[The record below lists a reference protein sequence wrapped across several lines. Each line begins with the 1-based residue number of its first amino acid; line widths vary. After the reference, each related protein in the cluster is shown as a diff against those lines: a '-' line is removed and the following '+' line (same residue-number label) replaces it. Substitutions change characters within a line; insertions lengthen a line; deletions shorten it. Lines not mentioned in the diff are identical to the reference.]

1 MNTSVQ
7 IKTHSNSSAKNKNTH
22 ILRKSEAYKNPDMLV
37 IQKNDI
43 AFKKEKEIL
52 QKEILKQEENRKYEL
67 KKINSSINTYKKRL
81 ENATDEKQ
89 KEKLEK
95 KLNEYLEKREELKE
109 NKSSELKETRGRKK
123 EKNFVELEFS
133 LTRSNSYKNKEEIQ
147 KALISSQNETI
158 KHFKMFDDMQVV
170 TNVMHKD
177 QHSLHTHLLFKLPKN
192 KTFDTLLKSE
202 IVEKGLE
209 TGRNVYKAIQDF
221 FNGTVRE
228 KLKDFNIEIGTHETG
243 KSYSGLRKY
252 KENNPLKNQD
262 ILQEMKYDRNDN
274 SALESIRKSFQPK
287 QTQEQKQKTQLEKI
301 KKEQG
306 FGAYIK
312 AKKEFENEQ
321 KTASKKFGRNR

>member
-1 MNTSVQ
+1 MRN
-7 IKTHSNSSAKNKNTH
+7 
-22 ILRKSEAYKNPDMLV
+22 SEAYKNPDISIL
-37 IQKNDI
+37 QKNDI

-81 ENATDEKQ
+81 ELATDEKQ

-95 KLNEYLEKREELKE
+95 KLNEYFEKREDLKQ
-109 NKSSELKETRGRKK
+109 NKSSEVKETRGRKK
-123 EKNFVELEFS
+123 EKHFVELEFS

-147 KALISSQNETI
+147 QALISSQNETI

-177 QHSLHTHLLFKLPKN
+177 QHSLHTHMLFKLPKN

-202 IVEKGLE
+202 IVERGLE

-221 FNGTVRE
+221 FNRTVRE
-228 KLKDFNIEIGTHETG
+228 KLKEYNLEIRTHETG

-252 KENNPLKNQD
+252 KENNPLD
-262 ILQEMKYDRNDN
+262 ILQNKHLDRTDN
-274 SALESIRKSFQPK
+274 SALESIRKSFQQK

-301 KKEQG
+301 KKEQD
-306 FGAYIK
+306 FGASIK
-312 AKKEFENEQ
+312 AKREFESEQ
-321 KTASKKFGRNR
+321 KTVARKSGRNK

>member
-7 IKTHSNSSAKNKNTH
+7 IKTHSTTSAKNKNTH
-22 ILRKSEAYKNPDMLV
+22 ILRNSEAYKNPDISIL
-37 IQKNDI
+37 QKNDI

-81 ENATDEKQ
+81 ELATDEKQ

-109 NKSSELKETRGRKK
+109 NKSSEVKETRGRKK
-123 EKNFVELEFS
+123 EKHFVELEFS

-147 KALISSQNETI
+147 QALISSQNKTI

-177 QHSLHTHLLFKLPKN
+177 QYSLHTHMLFKLPKN

-202 IVEKGLE
+202 ILERGLK
-209 TGRNVYKAIQDF
+209 TGKNVYKAIQDF

-228 KLKDFNIEIGTHETG
+228 KLKEYNLEIGTHETG

-252 KENNPLKNQD
+252 KENNPLD
-262 ILQEMKYDRNDN
+262 ILQNKHLDRTDN

-306 FGAYIK
+306 FGAYVK
-312 AKKEFENEQ
+312 AKREFESEQ
-321 KTASKKFGRNR
+321 KTVARKFGINK

>member
-7 IKTHSNSSAKNKNTH
+7 IKTHSTTSAKNKNTH
-22 ILRKSEAYKNPDMLV
+22 ILRNSEAYKNPDILV

-81 ENATDEKQ
+81 ELATDEKQ

-95 KLNEYLEKREELKE
+95 KLNEYFEKREDLKQ
-109 NKSSELKETRGRKK
+109 NKSSEVKETRGRKK
-123 EKNFVELEFS
+123 EKHFVELEFS
-133 LTRSNSYKNKEEIQ
+133 LTKSNSYKNRDEIQ
-147 KALISSQNETI
+147 QALISSQNETI

-177 QHSLHTHLLFKLPKN
+177 QYSLHTHMLFKLPKN

-202 IVEKGLE
+202 ILERGLK
-209 TGRNVYKAIQDF
+209 TGKNVYKAIQDF

-228 KLKDFNIEIGTHETG
+228 KLKEYNLEIRTHETG

-252 KENNPLKNQD
+252 KENNPLD
-262 ILQEMKYDRNDN
+262 ILQNKHLDRTDN

-306 FGAYIK
+306 FGAYVK
-312 AKKEFENEQ
+312 AKREFESEQ
-321 KTASKKFGRNR
+321 KTVARKFGINK

>member
-7 IKTHSNSSAKNKNTH
+7 IKTHSTTSAKNKNTH
-22 ILRKSEAYKNPDMLV
+22 ILRNSEAYKNPDILV

-81 ENATDEKQ
+81 ELATDEKQ

-109 NKSSELKETRGRKK
+109 NKSSEVKETRGRKK
-123 EKNFVELEFS
+123 EKHFVELEFS

-147 KALISSQNETI
+147 QALISSQNKTI

-177 QHSLHTHLLFKLPKN
+177 QYSLHTHMLFKLPKN

-202 IVEKGLE
+202 ILERGLK
-209 TGRNVYKAIQDF
+209 TGKNVYKAIQDF

-228 KLKDFNIEIGTHETG
+228 KLKEYNLEIGTHETG

-252 KENNPLKNQD
+252 KENNPLD
-262 ILQEMKYDRNDN
+262 ILQNKHLDRTDN

-306 FGAYIK
+306 FGAYVK
-312 AKKEFENEQ
+312 AKREFESEQ
-321 KTASKKFGRNR
+321 KTVARKFGINK

>member
-7 IKTHSNSSAKNKNTH
+7 IKTHSTTSAKNKNTH
-22 ILRKSEAYKNPDMLV
+22 ILRNSEAYKNPDILV

-81 ENATDEKQ
+81 ELATDEKQ

-109 NKSSELKETRGRKK
+109 NKSSEVKETRGRKK
-123 EKNFVELEFS
+123 EKHFVELEFS

-147 KALISSQNETI
+147 QALISSQNETI

-177 QHSLHTHLLFKLPKN
+177 QHSLHTHMLFKLPKN

-202 IVEKGLE
+202 ILERGLK
-209 TGRNVYKAIQDF
+209 TGKNVYKAIQDF

-228 KLKDFNIEIGTHETG
+228 KLKEYNLEIGTHETG

-252 KENNPLKNQD
+252 KENNPLD
-262 ILQEMKYDRNDN
+262 ILQNKHLDRTDN

-306 FGAYIK
+306 FGAYVK
-312 AKKEFENEQ
+312 AKREFESEQ
-321 KTASKKFGRNR
+321 KTVARKFGINK

>member
-7 IKTHSNSSAKNKNTH
+7 IKTHSTTSAKNKNTH
-22 ILRKSEAYKNPDMLV
+22 ILRNSEAYKNPDILV

-81 ENATDEKQ
+81 ELATDEKQ

-109 NKSSELKETRGRKK
+109 NKSSEVKETRGRKK
-123 EKNFVELEFS
+123 EKHFVELEFS

-147 KALISSQNETI
+147 QALISSQNKTI

-177 QHSLHTHLLFKLPKN
+177 QHSLHTHMLFKLPKN

-202 IVEKGLE
+202 ILERGLK
-209 TGRNVYKAIQDF
+209 TGKNVYKAIQDF

-252 KENNPLKNQD
+252 KENNPLD
-262 ILQEMKYDRNDN
+262 ILQNKHLDRTDN

-306 FGAYIK
+306 FGAYVK
-312 AKKEFENEQ
+312 AKREFESEQ
-321 KTASKKFGRNR
+321 KTVARKFGINK

>member
-1 MNTSVQ
+1 MRN
-7 IKTHSNSSAKNKNTH
+7 
-22 ILRKSEAYKNPDMLV
+22 SEAYKNPDISIL
-37 IQKNDI
+37 QKNDI

-81 ENATDEKQ
+81 ELATDEKQ

-95 KLNEYLEKREELKE
+95 KLNEYLEKREDLKQ
-109 NKSSELKETRGRKK
+109 NKSSEVKETRGRKK
-123 EKNFVELEFS
+123 EKHFVELEFS

-147 KALISSQNETI
+147 QALISSQNKTI

-177 QHSLHTHLLFKLPKN
+177 QYSLHTHMLFKLPKN

-202 IVEKGLE
+202 ILERGLK
-209 TGRNVYKAIQDF
+209 TGKNVYKAIQDF

-228 KLKDFNIEIGTHETG
+228 KLKEYNLEIGTHETG

-252 KENNPLKNQD
+252 KENNPLD
-262 ILQEMKYDRNDN
+262 ILQNKHLDRTDN

-306 FGAYIK
+306 FGAYVK
-312 AKKEFENEQ
+312 AKREFESEQ
-321 KTASKKFGRNR
+321 KTVARKFGINK

>member
-1 MNTSVQ
+1 MRN
-7 IKTHSNSSAKNKNTH
+7 
-22 ILRKSEAYKNPDMLV
+22 SEAYKNPNILV

-81 ENATDEKQ
+81 ELAADEKQ

-95 KLNEYLEKREELKE
+95 KLNEYLEKREDLKQ
-109 NKSSELKETRGRKK
+109 NKSSEVKETRGRKK
-123 EKNFVELEFS
+123 EKHFVELEFS
-133 LTRSNSYKNKEEIQ
+133 LTRSNSYKNRDEIQ
-147 KALISSQNETI
+147 QALISSQNETI

-177 QHSLHTHLLFKLPKN
+177 QYSLHTHMLFKLPKN

-202 IVEKGLE
+202 ILERGLK
-209 TGRNVYKAIQDF
+209 TGKNVYKAIQDF

-228 KLKDFNIEIGTHETG
+228 KLKEYNLEIGTHETG

-252 KENNPLKNQD
+252 KENNPLD
-262 ILQEMKYDRNDN
+262 ILQNKHLDRTDN
-274 SALESIRKSFQPK
+274 SALESIRKSFQQK

-301 KKEQG
+301 KKEQD

-312 AKKEFENEQ
+312 AKREFENEQ
-321 KTASKKFGRNR
+321 KTVARKSGRNK

>member
-7 IKTHSNSSAKNKNTH
+7 IKTHSTTSAKNKNTH
-22 ILRKSEAYKNPDMLV
+22 ILRNSEAYKNPDILV

-81 ENATDEKQ
+81 ELATDEKQ

-109 NKSSELKETRGRKK
+109 NKSSEVKETRGRKK
-123 EKNFVELEFS
+123 EKHFVELEFS

-147 KALISSQNETI
+147 QALISSQNKTI

-177 QHSLHTHLLFKLPKN
+177 QYSLHTHMLFKLPKN

-202 IVEKGLE
+202 ILERGLK
-209 TGRNVYKAIQDF
+209 TGKNVYKAIQDF

-228 KLKDFNIEIGTHETG
+228 KLKEYNLEIGTHETG

-252 KENNPLKNQD
+252 KENNPLD
-262 ILQEMKYDRNDN
+262 ILQNKHLDRTDN

-301 KKEQG
+301 KKEQD

-312 AKKEFENEQ
+312 AKREFESEQ
-321 KTASKKFGRNR
+321 KTVARKSGRNK

>member
-1 MNTSVQ
+1 LNTSVQ

-22 ILRKSEAYKNPDMLV
+22 ILRNSEAYKNPDISIL
-37 IQKNDI
+37 QKNDI

-81 ENATDEKQ
+81 ELATDEKQ

-95 KLNEYLEKREELKE
+95 KLNEYFEKREDLKQ
-109 NKSSELKETRGRKK
+109 NKSSEVKETRGRKK
-123 EKNFVELEFS
+123 EKHFVELEFS

-147 KALISSQNETI
+147 QALISSQNETI

-177 QHSLHTHLLFKLPKN
+177 QHSLHTHMLFKLPKN

-202 IVEKGLE
+202 IVERGLE

-221 FNGTVRE
+221 FNRTVRE
-228 KLKDFNIEIGTHETG
+228 KLKEYNLEIRTHETG

-252 KENNPLKNQD
+252 KENNPLD
-262 ILQEMKYDRNDN
+262 ILQNKHLDRTDN
-274 SALESIRKSFQPK
+274 SALESIRKSFQQK

-301 KKEQG
+301 KKEQD

-312 AKKEFENEQ
+312 AKREFESEQ
-321 KTASKKFGRNR
+321 KTVARKSGRNK

>member
-7 IKTHSNSSAKNKNTH
+7 IKTHSTTSAKNKNTH
-22 ILRKSEAYKNPDMLV
+22 ILRNSEAYKNPDISIL
-37 IQKNDI
+37 QKNDI

-81 ENATDEKQ
+81 ELATDEKQ

-109 NKSSELKETRGRKK
+109 NKSSEVKETRGRKK
-123 EKNFVELEFS
+123 EKHFVELEFS
-133 LTRSNSYKNKEEIQ
+133 LTRSNSYKNREEIQ
-147 KALISSQNETI
+147 QALISSQNKTI

-177 QHSLHTHLLFKLPKN
+177 QYSLHTHMLFKLPKN

-202 IVEKGLE
+202 ILERGLK
-209 TGRNVYKAIQDF
+209 TGKNVYKAIQDF

-228 KLKDFNIEIGTHETG
+228 KLKEYNLEIGTHETG

-252 KENNPLKNQD
+252 KENNPLD
-262 ILQEMKYDRNDN
+262 ILQNKHLDRTDN

-306 FGAYIK
+306 FGAYVK
-312 AKKEFENEQ
+312 AKREFESEQ
-321 KTASKKFGRNR
+321 KTVARKFGINK

>member
-22 ILRKSEAYKNPDMLV
+22 ILRNSEAYKNPDILV

-81 ENATDEKQ
+81 ELATDEKQ

-95 KLNEYLEKREELKE
+95 KLNEYFEKREDLKQ
-109 NKSSELKETRGRKK
+109 NKSSEVKETRGRKK
-123 EKNFVELEFS
+123 EKHFVELEFS
-133 LTRSNSYKNKEEIQ
+133 LTRSNSYKNRDEIQ
-147 KALISSQNETI
+147 QALISSQNETI

-177 QHSLHTHLLFKLPKN
+177 QHSLHTHMLFKLPKN

-202 IVEKGLE
+202 IVERGLE

-221 FNGTVRE
+221 FNRTVRE
-228 KLKDFNIEIGTHETG
+228 KLKEYNLEIRTHETG

-252 KENNPLKNQD
+252 KENNPLD
-262 ILQEMKYDRNDN
+262 ILQNKHLDRTDN
-274 SALESIRKSFQPK
+274 SALESIRKSFQQK

-301 KKEQG
+301 KKEQD

-312 AKKEFENEQ
+312 AKREFESEQ
-321 KTASKKFGRNR
+321 KTVARKSGRNK

>member
-1 MNTSVQ
+1 MNTSIQ
-7 IKTHSNSSAKNKNTH
+7 IKTHSTTSAKNKNTH
-22 ILRKSEAYKNPDMLV
+22 ILRNSEAYKNPDILV

-81 ENATDEKQ
+81 ELATDEKQ

-109 NKSSELKETRGRKK
+109 NKSSEVKETRGRKK
-123 EKNFVELEFS
+123 EKHFVELEFS

-147 KALISSQNETI
+147 QALISSQNKTI

-177 QHSLHTHLLFKLPKN
+177 QYSLHTHMLFKLPKN

-202 IVEKGLE
+202 ILERGLK
-209 TGRNVYKAIQDF
+209 TGKNVYKAIQDF

-228 KLKDFNIEIGTHETG
+228 KLKEYNLEIGTHETG

-262 ILQEMKYDRNDN
+262 ILQEMKYDS

-306 FGAYIK
+306 FGAYVK
-312 AKKEFENEQ
+312 AKREFESEQ
-321 KTASKKFGRNR
+321 KTVARKFGINK

>member
-7 IKTHSNSSAKNKNTH
+7 IKTHSTTSAKNKNTH
-22 ILRKSEAYKNPDMLV
+22 ILRNSEAYKNPDILV

-81 ENATDEKQ
+81 ELAADEKQ

-109 NKSSELKETRGRKK
+109 NKSSEVKETRGRKK
-123 EKNFVELEFS
+123 EKHFVELEFS

-202 IVEKGLE
+202 IVERGLE

-252 KENNPLKNQD
+252 KENNPLD
-262 ILQEMKYDRNDN
+262 ILQNKHLDRTDN

-306 FGAYIK
+306 FGAYLT
-312 AKKEFENEQ
+312 AKNEIENEQ

>member
-7 IKTHSNSSAKNKNTH
+7 IKTHSTTSAKNKNTH
-22 ILRKSEAYKNPDMLV
+22 ILRNSEAYKNPNILV

-81 ENATDEKQ
+81 ELATDEKQ

-109 NKSSELKETRGRKK
+109 NKSSEVKETRGRKK
-123 EKNFVELEFS
+123 EKHFVELEFS

-147 KALISSQNETI
+147 QALISSQNKTI

-177 QHSLHTHLLFKLPKN
+177 QYSLHTHMLFKLPKN

-202 IVEKGLE
+202 ILERGLK
-209 TGRNVYKAIQDF
+209 TGKNVYKAIQDF

-252 KENNPLKNQD
+252 KENNPLD
-262 ILQEMKYDRNDN
+262 ILQNKHLDRTDN
-274 SALESIRKSFQPK
+274 SAIESIRKSFQPK

-306 FGAYIK
+306 FGAYVK
-312 AKKEFENEQ
+312 AKREFESEQ
-321 KTASKKFGRNR
+321 KTVARKFGINK

>member
-1 MNTSVQ
+1 MRN
-7 IKTHSNSSAKNKNTH
+7 
-22 ILRKSEAYKNPDMLV
+22 SEAYKNPDILV

-81 ENATDEKQ
+81 ELATDEKQ

-95 KLNEYLEKREELKE
+95 KLNEYFEKREDLKQ
-109 NKSSELKETRGRKK
+109 NKSSEVKETRGRKK
-123 EKNFVELEFS
+123 EKHFVELEFS
-133 LTRSNSYKNKEEIQ
+133 LTKSNSYKNKEEIQ
-147 KALISSQNETI
+147 QALISSQNETI

-177 QHSLHTHLLFKLPKN
+177 QHSLHTHMLFKLPKN

-202 IVEKGLE
+202 IVERGLE

-221 FNGTVRE
+221 FNRTVRE
-228 KLKDFNIEIGTHETG
+228 KLKEYNLEIRTHETG

-252 KENNPLKNQD
+252 KENNPLD
-262 ILQEMKYDRNDN
+262 ILQNKHLDRTDN
-274 SALESIRKSFQPK
+274 SALESIRKSFQQK

-306 FGAYIK
+306 FGAYVK
-312 AKKEFENEQ
+312 AKREFESEQ
-321 KTASKKFGRNR
+321 KTVARKFGINK

>member
-1 MNTSVQ
+1 MRN
-7 IKTHSNSSAKNKNTH
+7 
-22 ILRKSEAYKNPDMLV
+22 SEAYKNPDILV

-81 ENATDEKQ
+81 ELATDEKQ

-95 KLNEYLEKREELKE
+95 KLNEYFEKREDLKQ
-109 NKSSELKETRGRKK
+109 NKSSEVKETRGRKK
-123 EKNFVELEFS
+123 EKHFVELEFS

-147 KALISSQNETI
+147 QALISSQNETI

-177 QHSLHTHLLFKLPKN
+177 QHSLHTHMLFKLPKN

-202 IVEKGLE
+202 ILERGLK
-209 TGRNVYKAIQDF
+209 TGKNVYKAIQDF

-228 KLKDFNIEIGTHETG
+228 KLKEYNLEIRTHETG

-252 KENNPLKNQD
+252 KENNPLD
-262 ILQEMKYDRNDN
+262 ILQNKHLDRTDN
-274 SALESIRKSFQPK
+274 SALESIRKSFQQK

-301 KKEQG
+301 KKEQD

-312 AKKEFENEQ
+312 AKREFESEQ
-321 KTASKKFGRNR
+321 KTVARKSGRNK

>member
-1 MNTSVQ
+1 M
-7 IKTHSNSSAKNKNTH
+7 
-22 ILRKSEAYKNPDMLV
+22 
-37 IQKNDI
+37 
-43 AFKKEKEIL
+43 

-81 ENATDEKQ
+81 ELATDEKQ

-109 NKSSELKETRGRKK
+109 NKSSEVKETRGRKK
-123 EKNFVELEFS
+123 EKHFVELEFS

-147 KALISSQNETI
+147 QALISSQNKTI

-177 QHSLHTHLLFKLPKN
+177 QYSLHTHMLFKLPKN

-202 IVEKGLE
+202 ILERGLK
-209 TGRNVYKAIQDF
+209 TGKNVYKAIQDF

-252 KENNPLKNQD
+252 KENNPLD
-262 ILQEMKYDRNDN
+262 ILQNKHLDRTDN
-274 SALESIRKSFQPK
+274 SALESIRKSFQQK

-306 FGAYIK
+306 FGAYVK
-312 AKKEFENEQ
+312 AKREFESEQ
-321 KTASKKFGRNR
+321 KTVARKSGRNK

>member
-1 MNTSVQ
+1 MNTSIQ
-7 IKTHSNSSAKNKNTH
+7 IKTHSTTSAKNKNTH
-22 ILRKSEAYKNPDMLV
+22 ILRNSEAYKNPDILV

-81 ENATDEKQ
+81 ELATDEKQ

-95 KLNEYLEKREELKE
+95 KLNEYFEKREDLKQ
-109 NKSSELKETRGRKK
+109 NKSSEVKETRGRKK
-123 EKNFVELEFS
+123 EKHFVELEFS

-147 KALISSQNETI
+147 QALISSQNKTI

-177 QHSLHTHLLFKLPKN
+177 QYSLHTHMLFKLPKN

-202 IVEKGLE
+202 ILERGLK
-209 TGRNVYKAIQDF
+209 TGKNVYKAIQDF

-228 KLKDFNIEIGTHETG
+228 KLKEYNLEIGTHETG

-252 KENNPLKNQD
+252 KENNPLD
-262 ILQEMKYDRNDN
+262 ILQNKHLDRTDN
-274 SALESIRKSFQPK
+274 SALESIRKLFQPK

-306 FGAYIK
+306 FGAYVK
-312 AKKEFENEQ
+312 AKREFESEQ
-321 KTASKKFGRNR
+321 KTVARKFGINK

>member
-1 MNTSVQ
+1 LNTSVQ
-7 IKTHSNSSAKNKNTH
+7 IKTHSTTSAKNKNTH
-22 ILRKSEAYKNPDMLV
+22 ILRNSEAYKNPNILV

-81 ENATDEKQ
+81 ELATDEKQ

-109 NKSSELKETRGRKK
+109 NKSSEVKETRGRKK
-123 EKNFVELEFS
+123 EKHFVELEFS

-147 KALISSQNETI
+147 QALISSQNKTI

-177 QHSLHTHLLFKLPKN
+177 QYSLHTHMLFKLPKN

-202 IVEKGLE
+202 ILERGLK
-209 TGRNVYKAIQDF
+209 TGKNVYKAIQDF

-228 KLKDFNIEIGTHETG
+228 KLKEYNLEIGTHETG

-252 KENNPLKNQD
+252 KENNPLD
-262 ILQEMKYDRNDN
+262 ILQNKHLDRTDN

-306 FGAYIK
+306 FGAYVK
-312 AKKEFENEQ
+312 AKREFESEQ
-321 KTASKKFGRNR
+321 KTVARKFGINK

>member
-7 IKTHSNSSAKNKNTH
+7 IKTHSTTSAKNKNTH
-22 ILRKSEAYKNPDMLV
+22 ILRNSEAYKNPNILV

-81 ENATDEKQ
+81 ELATDEKQ

-109 NKSSELKETRGRKK
+109 NKSSEVKETRGRKK
-123 EKNFVELEFS
+123 EKHFVELEFS

-147 KALISSQNETI
+147 QALISSQNKTI

-177 QHSLHTHLLFKLPKN
+177 QYSLHTHMLFKLPKN

-202 IVEKGLE
+202 ILERGLK
-209 TGRNVYKAIQDF
+209 TGKNVYKAIQDF

-228 KLKDFNIEIGTHETG
+228 KLKEYNLEIGTHETG

-252 KENNPLKNQD
+252 KENNPLD
-262 ILQEMKYDRNDN
+262 ILQNKHLDRTDN

-306 FGAYIK
+306 FGAYVK
-312 AKKEFENEQ
+312 AKREFESEQ
-321 KTASKKFGRNR
+321 KTVARKFGINK

>member
-7 IKTHSNSSAKNKNTH
+7 IKTHSTTSAKNKNTH
-22 ILRKSEAYKNPDMLV
+22 ILRNSEAYKNPDILV

-81 ENATDEKQ
+81 ELATDEKQ

-95 KLNEYLEKREELKE
+95 KLNEYFEKREDLKQ
-109 NKSSELKETRGRKK
+109 NKSSEVKETRGRKK
-123 EKNFVELEFS
+123 EKHFVELEFS

-147 KALISSQNETI
+147 QALISSQNKTI

-177 QHSLHTHLLFKLPKN
+177 QYSLHTHMLFKLPKN

-202 IVEKGLE
+202 IVERGLE

-221 FNGTVRE
+221 FNRTVRE
-228 KLKDFNIEIGTHETG
+228 KLKEYNLEIRTHETG

-252 KENNPLKNQD
+252 KENNPLD
-262 ILQEMKYDRNDN
+262 ILQNKHLDRTDN
-274 SALESIRKSFQPK
+274 SALESIRKSFQQK

-301 KKEQG
+301 KKEQD

-312 AKKEFENEQ
+312 AKREFESEQ
-321 KTASKKFGRNR
+321 KTVARKSGRNK

>member
-7 IKTHSNSSAKNKNTH
+7 IKTHSTTSAKNKNTH
-22 ILRKSEAYKNPDMLV
+22 ILRNSEAYKNPDILV

-52 QKEILKQEENRKYEL
+52 QKEILQQEENRKYEL

-81 ENATDEKQ
+81 ELAADEKQ

-95 KLNEYLEKREELKE
+95 KLNEYLEKREDLKQ
-109 NKSSELKETRGRKK
+109 NKSSEVKETRGRKK
-123 EKNFVELEFS
+123 EKHFVELEFS

-147 KALISSQNETI
+147 QALISSQNKTI

-177 QHSLHTHLLFKLPKN
+177 QYSLHTHMLFKLPKN

-202 IVEKGLE
+202 ILERGLK
-209 TGRNVYKAIQDF
+209 TGKNVYKAIQDF

-228 KLKDFNIEIGTHETG
+228 KLKEYNLEIGTHETG

-252 KENNPLKNQD
+252 KENNPLD
-262 ILQEMKYDRNDN
+262 ILQNKHLDRTDN

-306 FGAYIK
+306 FGAYVK
-312 AKKEFENEQ
+312 AKREFESEQ
-321 KTASKKFGRNR
+321 KTVARKFGINK

>member
-1 MNTSVQ
+1 MRN
-7 IKTHSNSSAKNKNTH
+7 
-22 ILRKSEAYKNPDMLV
+22 SEAYKNPNILV

-52 QKEILKQEENRKYEL
+52 QKEILQQEENRKYEL

-81 ENATDEKQ
+81 ELAADEKQ

-109 NKSSELKETRGRKK
+109 NKSSEVKETRGRKK
-123 EKNFVELEFS
+123 EKHFVELEFS

-147 KALISSQNETI
+147 QALISSQNETI

-177 QHSLHTHLLFKLPKN
+177 QHSLHTHMLFKLPKN

-202 IVEKGLE
+202 IVERGLE

-221 FNGTVRE
+221 FNRTVRE
-228 KLKDFNIEIGTHETG
+228 KLKEYNLEIRTHETG

-252 KENNPLKNQD
+252 KENNPLN
-262 ILQEMKYDRNDN
+262 ILQNKHLDRTDN

-301 KKEQG
+301 KKEQD

-312 AKKEFENEQ
+312 AKREFESEQ
-321 KTASKKFGRNR
+321 KTVARKSGRNK

>member
-7 IKTHSNSSAKNKNTH
+7 IKTHSTTSAKNKNTH
-22 ILRKSEAYKNPDMLV
+22 ILRNSEAYKNPDISIL
-37 IQKNDI
+37 QKNDI

-81 ENATDEKQ
+81 ELATDEKQ

-109 NKSSELKETRGRKK
+109 NKSSEVKETRGRKK
-123 EKNFVELEFS
+123 EKHFVELEFS

-147 KALISSQNETI
+147 QALISSQNETI

-177 QHSLHTHLLFKLPKN
+177 QYSLHTHMLFKLPKN

-202 IVEKGLE
+202 ILERGLK
-209 TGRNVYKAIQDF
+209 TGKNVYKAIQDF

-228 KLKDFNIEIGTHETG
+228 KLKEYNLEIGTHETG

-252 KENNPLKNQD
+252 KENNPLD
-262 ILQEMKYDRNDN
+262 ILQNKHLDRTDN

-306 FGAYIK
+306 FGAYVK
-312 AKKEFENEQ
+312 AKREFESEQ
-321 KTASKKFGRNR
+321 KTVARKFGINK

>member
-7 IKTHSNSSAKNKNTH
+7 IKTHSTTSAKNKNTH
-22 ILRKSEAYKNPDMLV
+22 ILRNSEAYKNPDILV

-81 ENATDEKQ
+81 ELATDEKQ

-109 NKSSELKETRGRKK
+109 NKSSEVKETRGRKK
-123 EKNFVELEFS
+123 EKHFVELEFS

-147 KALISSQNETI
+147 QALISSQNKTI

-177 QHSLHTHLLFKLPKN
+177 QHSLHTHMLFKLPKN

-202 IVEKGLE
+202 IVERGLE

-221 FNGTVRE
+221 FNRTVRE
-228 KLKDFNIEIGTHETG
+228 KLKEYNLEIGTHETG

-252 KENNPLKNQD
+252 KENNPLD
-262 ILQEMKYDRNDN
+262 ILQNKHLDRTDN

-306 FGAYIK
+306 FGAYVK
-312 AKKEFENEQ
+312 AKREFESEQ
-321 KTASKKFGRNR
+321 KTVARKFGINK

>member
-1 MNTSVQ
+1 
-7 IKTHSNSSAKNKNTH
+7 
-22 ILRKSEAYKNPDMLV
+22 LV

-81 ENATDEKQ
+81 ELATDEKQ

-109 NKSSELKETRGRKK
+109 NKSSEVKETRGRKK
-123 EKNFVELEFS
+123 EKHFVELEFS

-147 KALISSQNETI
+147 QALISSQNKTI

-177 QHSLHTHLLFKLPKN
+177 QYSLHTHMLFKLPKN

-202 IVEKGLE
+202 ILERGLK
-209 TGRNVYKAIQDF
+209 TGKNVYKAIQDF

-228 KLKDFNIEIGTHETG
+228 KLKEYNLEIGTHETG

-252 KENNPLKNQD
+252 KENNPLD
-262 ILQEMKYDRNDN
+262 ILQNKHLDRTDN

-301 KKEQG
+301 KKEQD

-312 AKKEFENEQ
+312 AKREFESEQ
-321 KTASKKFGRNR
+321 KTVARKSGRNK

>member
-7 IKTHSNSSAKNKNTH
+7 IKTHSTTSAKNKNTH
-22 ILRKSEAYKNPDMLV
+22 ILRKSEAYKNPDILV

-81 ENATDEKQ
+81 ELATDEKQ

-109 NKSSELKETRGRKK
+109 NKSSEVKETRGRKK
-123 EKNFVELEFS
+123 EKHFVELEFS

-147 KALISSQNETI
+147 QALISSQNKTI

-177 QHSLHTHLLFKLPKN
+177 QHSLHTHMLFKLPKN

-202 IVEKGLE
+202 IVERGLE

-221 FNGTVRE
+221 FNRTVRE
-228 KLKDFNIEIGTHETG
+228 KLKEYNLEIGTHETG

-252 KENNPLKNQD
+252 KENNPLD
-262 ILQEMKYDRNDN
+262 ILQNKHLDRTDN

-306 FGAYIK
+306 FGAYLT
-312 AKKEFENEQ
+312 AKNEIENEK
-321 KTASKKFGRNR
+321 KTQAKKFGRNR

>member
-7 IKTHSNSSAKNKNTH
+7 IKTHSKSSAKNKNTH
-22 ILRKSEAYKNPDMLV
+22 ILRKSEAYKNKNILV
-37 IQKNDI
+37 IEQNDI

-81 ENATDEKQ
+81 ELATDEKQ

-95 KLNEYLEKREELKE
+95 KLNEYLEKREDLKQ
-109 NKSSELKETRGRKK
+109 NKSSEVKETRGRKK
-123 EKNFVELEFS
+123 EKHFVELEFS

-147 KALISSQNETI
+147 QALISSQNETI

-202 IVEKGLE
+202 IVERGLE

-252 KENNPLKNQD
+252 KENNPLD
-262 ILQEMKYDRNDN
+262 ILQNKHLDRTDN

-306 FGAYIK
+306 FGAYLT
-312 AKKEFENEQ
+312 AKNEIENEQ

>member
-1 MNTSVQ
+1 MRN
-7 IKTHSNSSAKNKNTH
+7 
-22 ILRKSEAYKNPDMLV
+22 SEAYKNPNILV

-81 ENATDEKQ
+81 ELATDEKQ

-109 NKSSELKETRGRKK
+109 NKSSEVKETRGRKK
-123 EKNFVELEFS
+123 EKHFVELEFS

-147 KALISSQNETI
+147 QALISSQNKTI

-177 QHSLHTHLLFKLPKN
+177 QYSLHTHMLFKLPKN

-202 IVEKGLE
+202 ILERGLK
-209 TGRNVYKAIQDF
+209 TGKNVYKAIQDF

-228 KLKDFNIEIGTHETG
+228 KLKEYNLEIGTHETG

-252 KENNPLKNQD
+252 KENNPLD
-262 ILQEMKYDRNDN
+262 ILQNKHLDRTDN
-274 SALESIRKSFQPK
+274 SAIESIRKSFQPK

-306 FGAYIK
+306 FGAYVK
-312 AKKEFENEQ
+312 AKREFESEQ
-321 KTASKKFGRNR
+321 KTVARKFGINK

>member
-7 IKTHSNSSAKNKNTH
+7 IKTHSTTSAKNKNTH
-22 ILRKSEAYKNPDMLV
+22 ILRNSEAYKNPNILV

-52 QKEILKQEENRKYEL
+52 QKEILQQEENRKYEL

-81 ENATDEKQ
+81 ELAADEKQ

-109 NKSSELKETRGRKK
+109 NKSSEVKETRGRKK
-123 EKNFVELEFS
+123 EKHFVELEFS

-147 KALISSQNETI
+147 QALISSQNETI

-177 QHSLHTHLLFKLPKN
+177 QHSLHTHMLFKLPKN

-202 IVEKGLE
+202 IVERGLE

-221 FNGTVRE
+221 FNRTVRE
-228 KLKDFNIEIGTHETG
+228 KLKEYNLEIGTHETG

-252 KENNPLKNQD
+252 KENNPLD
-262 ILQEMKYDRNDN
+262 ILQNKHLDRTDN

-306 FGAYIK
+306 FGAYLT
-312 AKKEFENEQ
+312 AKNEIENEK
-321 KTASKKFGRNR
+321 KTQAKKFGRNR

>member
-1 MNTSVQ
+1 MRN
-7 IKTHSNSSAKNKNTH
+7 
-22 ILRKSEAYKNPDMLV
+22 SEAYKNPNILV

-81 ENATDEKQ
+81 ELAADEKQ

-95 KLNEYLEKREELKE
+95 KLNEYLEKREDLKQ
-109 NKSSELKETRGRKK
+109 NKSSEVKETRGRKK
-123 EKNFVELEFS
+123 EKHFVELEFS
-133 LTRSNSYKNKEEIQ
+133 LTKSNSYKNRDEIQ
-147 KALISSQNETI
+147 QALISSQNETI

-202 IVEKGLE
+202 IVERGLE

-221 FNGTVRE
+221 FNRTVRE
-228 KLKDFNIEIGTHETG
+228 KLKEYNLEIRTHETG

-252 KENNPLKNQD
+252 KENNPLD
-262 ILQEMKYDRNDN
+262 ILQNKHLDRTDN
-274 SALESIRKSFQPK
+274 SALESIRKSFQQK

-301 KKEQG
+301 KKEQD

-312 AKKEFENEQ
+312 AKREFESEQ
-321 KTASKKFGRNR
+321 KTVARKSGRNK

>member
-1 MNTSVQ
+1 MRN
-7 IKTHSNSSAKNKNTH
+7 
-22 ILRKSEAYKNPDMLV
+22 SEAYKNPDILV

-81 ENATDEKQ
+81 ELATDEKQ

-109 NKSSELKETRGRKK
+109 NKSSEVKETRGRKK
-123 EKNFVELEFS
+123 EKHFVELEFS

-147 KALISSQNETI
+147 QALISSQNKTI

-177 QHSLHTHLLFKLPKN
+177 QHSLHTHMLFKLPKN

-202 IVEKGLE
+202 ILERGLK
-209 TGRNVYKAIQDF
+209 TGKNVYKAIQDF

-228 KLKDFNIEIGTHETG
+228 KLKEYNLEIGTHETG

-252 KENNPLKNQD
+252 KENNPLD
-262 ILQEMKYDRNDN
+262 ILQNKHLDRTDN

-306 FGAYIK
+306 FGAYVK
-312 AKKEFENEQ
+312 AKREFESEQ
-321 KTASKKFGRNR
+321 KTVARKFGINK

>member
-1 MNTSVQ
+1 MRN
-7 IKTHSNSSAKNKNTH
+7 
-22 ILRKSEAYKNPDMLV
+22 SEAYKNPNILV

-81 ENATDEKQ
+81 ELATDEKQ

-95 KLNEYLEKREELKE
+95 KLNEYFEKREDLKQ
-109 NKSSELKETRGRKK
+109 NKSSEVKETRGRKK
-123 EKNFVELEFS
+123 EKHFVELEFS
-133 LTRSNSYKNKEEIQ
+133 LTRSNSYKNRDEIQ
-147 KALISSQNETI
+147 QALISSQNETI

-177 QHSLHTHLLFKLPKN
+177 QHSLHTHMLFKLPKN

-202 IVEKGLE
+202 IVERGLE

-221 FNGTVRE
+221 FNRTVRE
-228 KLKDFNIEIGTHETG
+228 KLKEYNLEIRTHETG

-252 KENNPLKNQD
+252 KENNPLN
-262 ILQEMKYDRNDN
+262 ILQNKHLDRTDN
-274 SALESIRKSFQPK
+274 SALESIRKSFQQK

-301 KKEQG
+301 KKEQD

-312 AKKEFENEQ
+312 AKREFESEQ
-321 KTASKKFGRNR
+321 KTVARKSGRNK